1 MGRIYMFRKSIPLK
15 WFVAALLLLATAKLT
30 AQEALR
36 ASMAGDLAAASRK
49 QAQNTVGHYNLMW
62 GPVTLRASSGLSE
75 QYSDHAGNSANGS
88 SDLITRPS
96 ANIQLNWPV
105 TEYNTL
111 NLSLDAGYS
120 FYSQNSALDQ
130 FFFNPGSGLS
140 FDIYIGS
147 WVIDLHDRLTMSEN
161 SYNNPTAHEAQGTS
175 TFQNDGGVSGMW
187 DLNKL
192 VVNVGYDH
200 VNYMNLGQGG
210 ASQPDSS
217 TENLSINTG
226 VRMTP
231 TIMVGPEVGGT
242 LVTYDQTGSALVSN
256 GTQWSAGAF
265 SSFQVSEHLSLR
277 LDGGFTDYTPETT
290 KTNLNQT
297 MTGLYFQL
305 SLSHQV
311 NEHVSYTVSAGRS
324 IDFSYNGLYDRLFF
338 TVSPS
343 WLIIRDFAFSTPL
356 SWEQDT
362 RSGTSYSQWS
372 AGFLVGHPIT
382 KKLSASLSYQWID
395 ETSNQANYSY
405 TANIAGLNF
414 TYQF

>member
-1 MGRIYMFRKSIPLK
+1 MFRKSIPLK
-15 WFVAALLLLATAKLT
+15 WCAGVLLLLLLASVRLN

-49 QAQNTVGHYNLMW
+49 QAQNTVGYYNLMW

-75 QYSDHAGNSANGS
+75 QYSDHPQNAADSKA
-88 SDLITRPS
+88 DFITRPS

-111 NLSLDAGYS
+111 NLSLDGGYS
-120 FYSQNSALDQ
+120 LYAQDSALDQ

-140 FDIYIGS
+140 FDFYVGS
-147 WVIDLHDRLTMSEN
+147 WVIDLHDRLTMTEN
-161 SYNNPTAHEAQGTS
+161 SYNNPTAHGYQGT
-175 TFQNDGGVSGMW
+175 TTVQNDGGVSGMW

-200 VNYMNLGQGG
+200 VNYMNLGQSG
-210 ASQPDSS
+210 ANQPDSS
-217 TENLSINTG
+217 TENVSLNAGLRVNSAI
-226 VRMTP
+226 
-231 TIMVGPEVGGT
+231 IVGPEVGGS
-242 LVTYDQTGSALVSN
+242 LVTYNQTDNALNSN

-277 LDGGFTDYTPETT
+277 LDGGFSDYTPENT
-290 KTNLNQT
+290 KTNLNQN

-305 SLSHQV
+305 SVSHLI

-324 IDFSYNGLYDRLFF
+324 MDFSYNGLYDRLFF
-338 TVSPS
+338 SFTPN
-343 WLIIRDFAFSTPL
+343 WLIVRNFSFSTPL

-362 RSGTSYSQWS
+362 RSGVSYSQWS
-372 AGFLVGHPIT
+372 AGFSVGHPLT

-395 ETSNQANYSY
+395 ETSNQAAY
-405 TANIAGLNF
+405 TYTGNIAGLNF

>member
-1 MGRIYMFRKSIPLK
+1 MFRKSIPLK
-15 WFVAALLLLATAKLT
+15 WCAGVLLLLLLT
-30 AQEALR
+30 SVRLNAQEALR
-36 ASMAGDLAAASRK
+36 ASMSGDLAAASRK
-49 QAQNTVGHYNLMW
+49 QAQNTVGYYNLMW

-75 QYSDHAGNSANGS
+75 QYSDHAGSSANGS

-96 ANIQLNWPV
+96 ADIQLNWPV

-120 FYSQNSALDQ
+120 FYAQNSSLDQ

-200 VNYMNLGQGG
+200 VNYMNLDQGG
-210 ASQPDSS
+210 GSQADSS
-217 TENLSINTG
+217 TENLSVNAG
-226 VRMTP
+226 VRVTP
-231 TIMVGPEVGGT
+231 QIMVGPEVGAT
-242 LVTYDQTGSALVSN
+242 VITHDQAGIGSDSN

-265 SSFQVSEHLSLR
+265 SSVQVSEHLSLR
-277 LDGGFTDYTPETT
+277 LDGGYTLYLPE
-290 KTNLNQT
+290 KNLGNTNQT
-297 MTGLYFQL
+297 MNGIYFQL
-305 SLSHQV
+305 SLSHQI
-311 NEHVSYTVSAGRS
+311 NEHVSYTLSGGRS
-324 IDFSYNGLYDRLFF
+324 IDFAYNGLYDRLF
-338 TVSPS
+338 VNLSPS
-343 WLIIRDFAFSTPL
+343 WLIIRDFTFSTPL

-362 RSGTSYSQWS
+362 RSGASYSQWS
-372 AGFLVGHPIT
+372 AGFSVGHPIT

-405 TANIAGLNF
+405 TANNASLNF